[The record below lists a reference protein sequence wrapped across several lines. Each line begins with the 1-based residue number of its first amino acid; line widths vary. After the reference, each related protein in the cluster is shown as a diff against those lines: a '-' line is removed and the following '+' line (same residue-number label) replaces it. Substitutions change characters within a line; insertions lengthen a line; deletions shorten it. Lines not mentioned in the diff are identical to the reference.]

1 MMTKQT
7 ESASETPLITF
18 SASSKASVTTCN
30 DLTLGMEKGAVP
42 TPANES
48 RDRQAVRHSA

>member
-1 MMTKQT
+1 MITKQAD
-7 ESASETPLITF
+7 SASETPLITF
-18 SASSKASVTTCN
+18 SASSKASVAACN
-30 DLTLGMEKGAVP
+30 DLTLGTEKGAVP